1 MSHMAKELTNP
12 TDRLPTVAALCK
24 ERIERYT
31 EPAVD
36 DEECRSSEI
45 RQPSGAFGNT
55 LEVIESS
62 KITEDSALN
71 LETNLPP
78 PDEIQVDSNQL
89 ATYPL
94 SLLTRSINWIVSSPA
109 LSVETFAS
117 STARGFDVHQQNRN
131 SQRRRGH

>member
-24 ERIERYT
+24 ERHT

-78 PDEIQVDSNQL
+78 
-89 ATYPL
+89 
-94 SLLTRSINWIVSSPA
+94 R
-109 LSVETFAS
+109 
-117 STARGFDVHQQNRN
+117 RN
-131 SQRRRGH
+131 PS